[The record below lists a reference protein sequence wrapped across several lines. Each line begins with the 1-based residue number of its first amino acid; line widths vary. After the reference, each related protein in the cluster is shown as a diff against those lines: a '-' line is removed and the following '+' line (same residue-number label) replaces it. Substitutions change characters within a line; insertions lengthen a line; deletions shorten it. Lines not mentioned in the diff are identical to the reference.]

1 METFTKNTGG
11 EFMNKLLTDD
21 FAQHICQ
28 IVSEET
34 GYRLIFVNKEG
45 KIFAAYDKERIGDL
59 HPVGKKV
66 MDGVIDEGVVTQEE
80 YEKLKLE
87 MGDAAPRAGINLP
100 VIYKGQR
107 LANLGVGGDPE
118 AIRPILGL
126 TRRTITLYL
135 ENKEMLDHLMG
146 TIETINENL
155 KLMLEKTEEVMTG
168 AKEVERSTFKTQDTT
183 ESSIEKVKS
192 MEEVL
197 KIIKQ
202 ISSQSKILGLN
213 AGIEAAR
220 AGQAGLGF
228 AVVAKEIRK
237 LATESEDS
245 ILNVSETLVEIQEI
259 FQTIQEQVETNT
271 AIIEEQTSS
280 MVEMEHLINVVEN
293 AMASLVTDTK
303 K

>member
-1 METFTKNTGG
+1 MKN
-11 EFMNKLLTDD
+11 LLSDE

-34 GYRLIFVNKEG
+34 GYRLIFVNQEG
-45 KIFAAYDKERIGDL
+45 TIFAAYDKERIGDF
-59 HPVGKKV
+59 HSVGKKV
-66 MDGVIDEGVVTQEE
+66 IDGIIEEGVVTQEE
-80 YEKLKLE
+80 HERLKE
-87 MGDAAPRAGINLP
+87 SMGDEAPRAGINLP

-135 ENKEMLDHLMG
+135 ENKEMLDHLTN
-146 TIETINENL
+146 TIESINGHL
-155 KLMLEKTEEVMTG
+155 QSMLEKTEEVTTG
-168 AKEVERSTFKTQDTT
+168 SKEVERSTFKTQNTT
-183 ESSIEKVKS
+183 EASIEKVKK
-192 MEEVL
+192 MEQVL

-202 ISSQSKILGLN
+202 VSSQSKILGLN

-237 LATESEDS
+237 LASESEDS
-245 ILNVSETLVEIQEI
+245 VAGVSVILEEIQEI

-280 MVEMEHLINVVEN
+280 MVEMEHLIGIVEK
-293 AMASLVTDTK
+293 AMANLVAETK
-303 K
+303 KS

>member
-1 METFTKNTGG
+1 MKS
-11 EFMNKLLTDD
+11 LLSDE

-34 GYRLIFVNKEG
+34 GYRLIFVNQEG
-45 KIFAAYDKERIGDL
+45 TIFAAYDKERIGDF
-59 HPVGKKV
+59 HSVGKKV
-66 MDGVIDEGVVTQEE
+66 IDGIIEEGVVTQEE
-80 YEKLKLE
+80 HERLKE
-87 MGDAAPRAGINLP
+87 QMGDEAPRAGINLP

-135 ENKEMLDHLMG
+135 ENKEMLDHLTN
-146 TIETINENL
+146 TIESINGHL
-155 KLMLEKTEEVMTG
+155 QSMLEKTEEVTTG
-168 AKEVERSTFKTQDTT
+168 SKEVERSTFKTQNTT
-183 ESSIEKVKS
+183 EASIEKVKK

-202 ISSQSKILGLN
+202 VSSQSKILGLN

-237 LATESEDS
+237 LASESEDS
-245 ILNVSETLVEIQEI
+245 VAGVSVILEEIQEI

-280 MVEMEHLINVVEN
+280 MVEMEHLIGVVEK
-293 AMASLVTDTK
+293 AMTNLVAETK
-303 K
+303 KT

>member
-1 METFTKNTGG
+1 
-11 EFMNKLLTDD
+11 MNNLLSAE

-45 KIFAAYDKERIGDL
+45 TIFAAYERERIGTF
-59 HPVGKKV
+59 HTIGKQI
-66 MDGVIDEGVVTQEE
+66 MDGIIKEGVVTDEE
-80 YEKLKLE
+80 HQKMKNE
-87 MGDAAPRAGINLP
+87 MGEKAPRPGINLP
-100 VIYKGQR
+100 VIYKGKR

-135 ENKEMLDHLMG
+135 ENKEMLDHLTS
-146 TIETINENL
+146 TIHSITGNL
-155 KLMLEKTEEVMTG
+155 KAMLEKTEEVMTG
-168 AKEVERSTFKTQDTT
+168 AKEVERSTLQTQHTT
-183 ESSIEKVKS
+183 EASIEKVKN

-197 KIIKQ
+197 KMIKQ

-220 AGQAGLGF
+220 VGQAGLGF

-237 LATESEDS
+237 LATESES
-245 ILNVSETLVEIQEI
+245 SVTRVALTLEEIQQI
-259 FQTIQEQVETNT
+259 FQTIADQVETNSS
-271 AIIEEQTSS
+271 IIQEQTSS
-280 MVEMEHLINVVEN
+280 MVEMEHLIDVIEK
-293 AMASLVTDTK
+293 AMTDLVAETRK
-303 K
+303 